1 MLSTACIGRSA
12 VNGSKVKG
20 NNIAWFDRPSTNI
33 ELVPVGSNAWY
44 RRHLITFIERLAVEK
59 LWLIQVTVQMR
70 TGNELKRSVTLDVIE
85 RYPKADGLRSFDA
98 IIRLVLVPWR
108 CNIGL
113 HFFDQ
118 DVLVEQANGLTL
130 HQFGCNLPNGG
141 VKNEILVFGYPLP
154 IAVITV

>member
-1 MLSTACIGRSA
+1 
-12 VNGSKVKG
+12 
-20 NNIAWFDRPSTNI
+20 
-33 ELVPVGSNAWY
+33 
-44 RRHLITFIERLAVEK
+44 
-59 LWLIQVTVQMR
+59 MR
-70 TGNELKRSVTLDVIE
+70 TSNELKRSVTRDVIE

-98 IIRLVLVPWR
+98 IIGLVLVPWR

-141 VKNEILVFGYPLP
+141 VKNEILVLGYPLP
-154 IAVITV
+154 IAVITVKLTVTAVALITAATWSGMRQFQAIPTRNVSTQSPLIP